1 MSQWISC
8 KEKNPEKDE
17 LVLVFR
23 PDAAQY
29 YDPLVR
35 TAKFTGEHYACYVQP
50 SHWMRIPEYPEIQ
63 K

>member
-1 MSQWISC
+1 MSNWIDC
-8 KEKNPEKDE
+8 KDSKPDKDE

-23 PDAAQY
+23 PDAAKYQ
-29 YDPLVR
+29 DPLVR

-50 SHWMRIPEYPEIQ
+50 SHWMRIPKCPEPT